1 MNITMNT
8 VARRCGLALLA
19 LLSICSML
27 ACDGEPRSRSLVFH
41 SVDITGA
48 NYARDFSMTDMH
60 GKVRYLNEFTG
71 RVVMVFFGYT
81 QCPDVC
87 PTTLAEISALRQA
100 LGDAGKNVQPIFI
113 TLDPVRDTSEILR
126 AYLANFGDDVIGLR
140 GSVEQTQQAAKAFK
154 VYFKQVQGKTPD
166 TYTLDHTAGTYVFD
180 TQGQLRLFTR
190 YVMPPQQLQQDVSA
204 LLAEAN

>member
-1 MNITMNT
+1 MTMST
-8 VARRCGLALLA
+8 LARRCSLALLA
-19 LLSICSML
+19 LLSIYSML
-27 ACDGEPRSRSLVFH
+27 ACDGEPRSKSEAFH

-60 GKVRYLNEFTG
+60 GKVRYLNEFAG

-87 PTTLAEISALRQA
+87 PTTLAEISALRRA

-140 GSVEQTQQAAKAFK
+140 GSIEQTQQAAKAFK
-154 VYFKQVQGKTPD
+154 VYFNQVQGKTPD

-180 TQGQLRLFTR
+180 TQGRLRLFTR
-190 YVMPPQQLQQDVSA
+190 YGMPAEQLQQDVRA
-204 LLAEAN
+204 LLPEPH